1 MTEAQIKATMTKVL
15 GRIAPEAHL
24 DEVDPHENLREA
36 LDLDSMDFLHFLV
49 GLHEDLGVDIPES
62 DYGRLTTTAS
72 IVDYIK
78 DADPQQAPKE

>member
-1 MTEAQIKATMTKVL
+1 MTDAQINATMADVL
-15 GRIAPEAHL
+15 SRIAPETRL

-49 GLHEDLGVDIPES
+49 GLHEALGVEIPES
-62 DYGRLTTTAS
+62 DYGQLTTTAR

-78 DADPQQAPKE
+78 NAAPQQTANE